1 MIARGALLALFLIG
15 AAGIAGAQVPSLTIE
30 DRDGKKTL
38 SLQELLQRNPREITV
53 ADAIYGKSMTY
64 RAVPMAEVLKD
75 AKMAVDDYVTAR
87 ATDGFEVAIPGR
99 LLKSANTQQ
108 VEAFLA
114 IQDPASPWPV
124 MPDSLDKSTAGPLY
138 IVWRVN
144 APGYVSRDYWSAQL
158 AGLKVIDSP
167 LKKWPGLDVAASV
180 PPADRIRTGLDRYV
194 ALCLTCHKIN
204 GVGGSGAAAGT
215 DLASPK
221 NVTEL
226 MDVATIK
233 KFIRNPKGVRP
244 DSKMPKFDDTALS
257 DDDMDALIAYLAH
270 LKR

>member
-1 MIARGALLALFLIG
+1 MITRALLALAFAAVIG
-15 AAGIAGAQVPSLTIE
+15 PASAQVPSLTIE
-30 DRDGKKTL
+30 DRDGKRTL
-38 SLQELLQRNPREITV
+38 TLQELLARSPREITLN
-53 ADAIYGKSMTY
+53 DPIYKKSMTY

-75 AKMAVDDYVTAR
+75 ARMAADDYVTAR
-87 ATDGFEVAIPGR
+87 AADGFEVAVPGR
-99 LLKSANTQQ
+99 LLKSANTAQ

-114 IQDPASPWPV
+114 VQDPASPLPV

-138 IVWRVN
+138 IVWRVT

-180 PPADRIRTGLDRYV
+180 APADRIRTGLDRYV
-194 ALCLTCHKIN
+194 ALCLTCHKVN
-204 GVGGSGAAAGT
+204 GIGGSGAAAGT
-215 DLASPK
+215 DLAAPK

-226 MDVATIK
+226 MDMATIK
-233 KFIRNPKGVRP
+233 KFIRDPKSVRS

-257 DDDMDALIAYLAH
+257 DDDMDALIDYLAH

>member
-1 MIARGALLALFLIG
+1 MIARGALLALVFSTI
-15 AAGIAGAQVPSLTIE
+15 AATAAAQAPTLTVE

-38 SLQELLQRNPREITV
+38 TLQELLARNPRQITV
-53 ADAIYGKSMTY
+53 DDPIYKKSMSY

-75 AKMAVDDYVTAR
+75 ARMAADDYVTAR
-87 ATDGFEVAIPGR
+87 AADGFEVAVPGR
-99 LLKSANTQQ
+99 LLKSANTSQ

-114 IQDPASPWPV
+114 LQDPASPWPE
-124 MPDSLDKSTAGPLY
+124 MPDSLDKSSAGPLY
-138 IVWRVN
+138 IVWRVT

-158 AGLKVIDSP
+158 VGLKVIDSP
-167 LKKWPGLDVAASV
+167 LKKWAGLDVADSV

-194 ALCLTCHKIN
+194 ALCLTCHKVN
-204 GVGGSGAAAGT
+204 GIGGSGAAAGT

-226 MDVATIK
+226 MDAATIK
-233 KFIRNPKGVRP
+233 KFIRNPKSVRP
-244 DSKMPKFDDTALS
+244 DSKMPRFDDIALS
-257 DDDMDALIAYLAH
+257 DGDMDALIAYLAH

>member
-1 MIARGALLALFLIG
+1 MSSARAALLALLIVGNVG
-15 AAGIAGAQVPSLTIE
+15 AVFAQSLTIE

-38 SLQELLQRNPREITV
+38 ALPELLARNPREITLN
-53 ADAIYGKSMTY
+53 DAIYKKSMTY
-64 RAVPMAEVLKD
+64 RAVPMAEVLRD
-75 AKMAVDDYVTAR
+75 AKMAADDYVTAR
-87 ATDGFEVAIPGR
+87 AADGFEVAIPGR
-99 LLKSANTQQ
+99 LLKSSNPQQ

-114 IQDPASPWPV
+114 IQDPASPWPA

-138 IVWRVN
+138 IVWRVT

-167 LKKWPGLDVAASV
+167 LKRWPGLDVAPSV

-194 ALCLTCHKIN
+194 ALCLTCHKVN

-215 DLASPK
+215 DLAAPR

-244 DSKMPKFDDTALS
+244 DSKMPKFDDAALS
-257 DDDMDALIAYLAH
+257 EDDMDALIAYLAH